1 PNFVVTLPKIMAPGQ
16 VAAAADVCAL
26 LERRLKL
33 KPGVLRLELMIET
46 PQSIL
51 SADGTS
57 ALRALVAAG
66 RGRVR
71 GAHFGTY
78 DYTALCSIT
87 ASWQHM
93 RHQACDF
100 ARHMMQVALAPSPI
114 HLSDSATNT
123 LPIPLHRAAAD
134 RRLTEAEE
142 SENRAVVHR
151 AWKLHF
157 DDVSHSLVGGFYQ
170 GWDVH
175 PAQLPPRYAALYAF
189 FLSARPAA
197 TARLRNFVEK

>member
-78 DYTALCSIT
+78 DYTALCGIT

-93 RHQACDF
+93 RHDACDF
-100 ARHMMQVALAPSPI
+100 AKHMMQVALAQSGVW
-114 HLSDSATNT
+114 LSDGATNIM
-123 LPIPLHRAAAD
+123 PVASRRAPASEEA
-134 RRLTEAEE
+134 RR
-142 SENRAVVHR
+142 ENQQGVHH
-151 AWKLHF
+151 AWRVHF
-157 DDVSHSLVGGFYQ
+157 DD
-170 GWDVH
+170 
-175 PAQLPPRYAALYAF
+175 
-189 FLSARPAA
+189 
-197 TARLRNFVEK
+197 